1 MQLSTKIVLCYIVQQ
16 QGIFP
21 FQYFFCHTVFKLVR
35 SLDSNPWRIHQKVSF
50 VSHLTESAPIGI
62 TFFSKTKS
70 NPTKTILQGNVF
82 LLNRSTHAKIE
93 TTLMKN
99 KEPKIGHKVDMHTG
113 LQLYCSYIN
122 GHPY

>member
-1 MQLSTKIVLCYIVQQ
+1 MEDTSK
-16 QGIFP
+16 G
-21 FQYFFCHTVFKLVR
+21 FFCFTFDRKCPYWHNVI
-35 SLDSNPWRIHQKVSF
+35 SQKRRA
-50 VSHLTESAPIGI
+50 TQQ
-62 TFFSKTKS
+62 KQ
-70 NPTKTILQGNVF
+70 LQGNVF

-93 TTLMKN
+93 TTLMEN